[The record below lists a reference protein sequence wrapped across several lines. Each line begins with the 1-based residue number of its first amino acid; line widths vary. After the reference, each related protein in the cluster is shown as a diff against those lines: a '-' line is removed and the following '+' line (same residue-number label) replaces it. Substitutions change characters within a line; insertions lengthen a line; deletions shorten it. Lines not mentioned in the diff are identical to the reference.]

1 MAIPEGLRV
10 SLNEIRETSIQDNT
24 LYARYVPEILPDT
37 DIGTFSASIVADQT
51 VANEFMSRLIRR
63 IVYTQVMTKT
73 FRNKLKV
80 LEGDRIPLGYMGQ
93 EIYINPAKGRMFNVD
108 DFAGLLAKYESD
120 IKVQYP
126 AVNTDIQYPV
136 TITREKLRNAF
147 VSWSTLDDFVS
158 GISNSLYNGAYIDEY
173 RFTKNLVGNA
183 YRTNSIQYQTVSAV
197 SSEATGKA
205 LVKAL
210 RNAYL
215 DFAEPSSRNNAWEKV
230 GGYGNAVVTWS
241 NPEDIVLLI
250 RNDILTEI
258 DVDVLASAFNM
269 SKTDFMGRVIAVDN
283 FDKYDENGTKT
294 FDGSAI
300 LCGIFDKS
308 WFRIKEQDMAMD
320 EFYNANNRTWQMYL
334 NVVKMYNYSLFANAK
349 LFVTSAPTV
358 APSTITFT
366 TPTAS
371 ATVVAGSTLELP
383 VVTDPFQANA
393 EITYTSG
400 TEAKATVA
408 AKSGNNKVAVVTG
421 VEAGTSV
428 ITATCGNVTG
438 TITVTVTA
446 APEAAA
452 NVETRSTK
460 SSK

>member
-10 SLNEIRETSIQDNT
+10 SLNQIRETSIQDNT

-51 VANEFMSRLIRR
+51 VANEFMSRLIKR

-136 TITREKLRNAF
+136 TITREKLRSAF

-183 YRTNSIQYQTVSAV
+183 YRTNSVQYETVSAV

-250 RNDILTEI
+250 RNDVLTEI

-269 SKTDFMGRVIAVDN
+269 NKTDFMGRVIAVDN

-308 WFRIKEQDMAMD
+308 WFRIKEQDIALD

-334 NVVKMYNYSLFANAK
+334 NVVKMYNYSMFANAK

-358 APSTITFT
+358 APTTITFT

-383 VVTDPFQANA
+383 VITDPFQANA
-393 EITYTSG
+393 TITYTSG
-400 TEAKATVA
+400 TEAKATVT
-408 AKSGNNKVAVVTG
+408 AKEGNNKVAVVTG
-421 VEAGTSV
+421 VDAGTSV

-438 TITVTVTA
+438 TITVTVTE
-446 APEAAA
+446 APA
-452 NVETRSTK
+452 NSTKTTRSTK
-460 SSK
+460 

>member
-10 SLNEIRETSIQDNT
+10 SLNQIRETSIQDNT

-63 IVYTQVMTKT
+63 IVYTQVLTKT
-73 FRNKLKV
+73 FRNKLKI
-80 LEGDRIPLGYMGQ
+80 LEGDRIPLGYAGQ
-93 EIYINPAKGRMFNVD
+93 EIYINPAKGRRFNVD

-173 RFTKNLVGNA
+173 RFSKNLVGNA
-183 YRTNSIQYQTVSAV
+183 YRTNSVQMEVVSAV

-210 RNAYL
+210 RKAYL
-215 DFAEPSSRNNAWEKV
+215 SFQEPTSENNAWNKV

-241 NPEDIVLLI
+241 NPEDIILLV
-250 RNDILTEI
+250 RNDVLAEV
-258 DVDVLASAFNM
+258 DVDVLADAFNI
-269 SKTDFMGRVIAVDN
+269 SKTDFLGRVIGIDN
-283 FDKYDENGTKT
+283 FDKYDENGNKT

-300 LCGIFDKS
+300 VAGIFDKS

-366 TPTAS
+366 TPTTS

-393 EITYTSG
+393 TITYSSG

-408 AKSGNNKVAVVTG
+408 AKTGNNKVAVVTG

-446 APEAAA
+446 APET
-452 NVETRSTK
+452 NVQETRSTK
-460 SSK
+460 K

>member
-10 SLNEIRETSIQDNT
+10 SLNQIRETSIQDNT

-51 VANEFMSRLIRR
+51 VANEFMSRLIKR

-136 TITREKLRNAF
+136 TITREKLRSAF

-183 YRTNSIQYQTVSAV
+183 YRTNSVQYQTVSAV

-269 SKTDFMGRVIAVDN
+269 NKTDFMGRVIAVDN

-308 WFRIKEQDMAMD
+308 WFRIKEQDIALD

-358 APSTITFT
+358 APSTIAFS
-366 TPTAS
+366 TPVAQ
-371 ATVVAGSTLELP
+371 ATVVEGGTLELP
-383 VVTDPFQANA
+383 VITDPFQANA
-393 EITYTSG
+393 TITYTSG
-400 TEAKATVA
+400 TEAKATVT
-408 AKSGNNKVAVVTG
+408 AKEGNNKVAVVTG
-421 VEAGTSV
+421 VDAGTSV
-428 ITATCGNVTG
+428 ITATCGNVTA
-438 TITVTVTA
+438 TITVTVTE
-446 APEAAA
+446 APA
-452 NVETRSTK
+452 NSTKTTRSTK
-460 SSK
+460 

>member
-10 SLNEIRETSIQDNT
+10 SLNQIRETSIQDNT

-51 VANEFMSRLIRR
+51 VANEFMSRLTRR
-63 IVYTQVMTKT
+63 IVYTQVLTKT
-73 FRNKLKV
+73 FRNKLKI
-80 LEGDRIPLGYMGQ
+80 LEGDRIPLGYAGQ
-93 EIYINPAKGRMFNVD
+93 EIYINPAKGRRFNVD

-173 RFTKNLVGNA
+173 RFSKNLVGNA
-183 YRTNSIQYQTVSAV
+183 YRTNSVQMEIVSAV

-210 RNAYL
+210 RKAYL
-215 DFAEPSSRNNAWEKV
+215 SFQEPTSENNAWNKV

-241 NPEDIVLLI
+241 NPEDIILLV
-250 RNDILTEI
+250 RNDVLAEV
-258 DVDVLASAFNM
+258 DVDVLADAFNI
-269 SKTDFMGRVIAVDN
+269 SRTDFLGRVIGINN
-283 FDKYDENGTKT
+283 FDKYDENGNKT

-300 LCGIFDKS
+300 VAGIFDKS

-371 ATVVAGSTLELP
+371 ATVVEGGTLELP
-383 VVTDPFQANA
+383 VITDPFQANA
-393 EITYTSG
+393 TITYTSG
-400 TEAKATVA
+400 TEAKATVT
-408 AKSGNNKVAVVTG
+408 AKEGNNKVAVVTG
-421 VEAGTSV
+421 VDAGTSV

-438 TITVTVTA
+438 TITVTVTE
-446 APEAAA
+446 APA
-452 NVETRSTK
+452 NSTKTTRSTK
-460 SSK
+460 

>member
-10 SLNEIRETSIQDNT
+10 SLNQIRETSIQDNT

-51 VANEFMSRLIRR
+51 VANEFMSRLIKR

-136 TITREKLRNAF
+136 TITREKLRSAF

-183 YRTNSIQYQTVSAV
+183 YRTNSVQYQTVSAV
-197 SSEATGKA
+197 SSEETGKA

-241 NPEDIVLLI
+241 NPEDIILLI

-269 SKTDFMGRVIAVDN
+269 DKTDFMGRVIAVDN

-300 LCGIFDKS
+300 LGGIFDKS
-308 WFRIKEQDMAMD
+308 WFRIKEQDIALD

-358 APSTITFT
+358 APTTITFT

-371 ATVVAGSTLELP
+371 ATVVEGGTLELP
-383 VVTDPFQANA
+383 VITDPFQANA
-393 EITYTSG
+393 TITYTSG
-400 TEAKATVA
+400 TEAKATVT

-421 VEAGTSV
+421 VDAGTSV

-438 TITVTVTA
+438 TITVTVTE
-446 APEAAA
+446 APA
-452 NVETRSTK
+452 NNTRTTKSTK
-460 SSK
+460 

>member
-37 DIGTFSASIVADQT
+37 DIGSFSASIVADQT
-51 VANEFMSRLIRR
+51 VANEFMSRLIKR
-63 IVYTQVMTKT
+63 IVYTQVDTKR
-73 FRNKLKV
+73 FRNKLRI

-93 EIYINPAKGRMFNVD
+93 EIYINPAKGRRFNVD
-108 DFAGLLAKYESD
+108 DFAGLLAKYEAD

-126 AVNTDIQYPV
+126 AVNTDLQYPV
-136 TITREKLRNAF
+136 TITREKLRSAF
-147 VSWSTLDDFVS
+147 TSWSTLDDFVS

-173 RFTKNLVGNA
+173 RFTKNLIGNA
-183 YRTNSIQYQTVSAV
+183 YRTNSVQMQVVSAV

-215 DFAEPSSRNNAWEKV
+215 DFAEPTTRNNAWEKV

-283 FDKYDENGTKT
+283 FDKYDENGNKT
-294 FDGSAI
+294 FDGSAV

-308 WFRIKEQDMAMD
+308 WFRIKEQDIAMD

-366 TPTAS
+366 TPVAQ
-371 ATVVAGSTLELP
+371 ATVVEGGTLELP
-383 VVTDPFQANA
+383 VITDPFQANA
-393 EITYTSG
+393 TITYTSG
-400 TEAKATVA
+400 TEAKATVT
-408 AKSGNNKVAVVTG
+408 AKEGNNKVAVVTG
-421 VEAGTSV
+421 VDAGTSV

-438 TITVTVTA
+438 TITVTVTE
-446 APEAAA
+446 APA
-452 NVETRSTK
+452 NNTKRSTK
-460 SSK
+460 

>member
-10 SLNEIRETSIQDNT
+10 SLNQIRETSIQDNT

-51 VANEFMSRLIRR
+51 VANEFMSRLIKR

-136 TITREKLRNAF
+136 TITREKLRSAF

-183 YRTNSIQYQTVSAV
+183 YRTNSVQYQTVSAV
-197 SSEATGKA
+197 SNEATGKA

-269 SKTDFMGRVIAVDN
+269 NKTDFMGRVIAVDN

-308 WFRIKEQDMAMD
+308 WFRIKEQDIALD

-366 TPTAS
+366 TPVAQ
-371 ATVVAGSTLELP
+371 ATVVEGGTLELP
-383 VVTDPFQANA
+383 VITDPFQANA
-393 EITYTSG
+393 TITYTSG
-400 TEAKATVA
+400 TEAKATVT
-408 AKSGNNKVAVVTG
+408 AKEGNNKVAVVTG
-421 VEAGTSV
+421 VDAGTSV

-438 TITVTVTA
+438 TITVTVTE
-446 APEAAA
+446 APQA
-452 NVETRSTK
+452 NTRKTTK
-460 SSK
+460 

>member
-51 VANEFMSRLIRR
+51 VANEFMSRLIKR
-63 IVYTQVMTKT
+63 IVYTQVLTKT
-73 FRNKLKV
+73 FRNKLKI
-80 LEGDRIPLGYMGQ
+80 LEGDRIPLGYAGQ
-93 EIYINPAKGRMFNVD
+93 EIYINPAKGRLFNVD
-108 DFAGLLAKYESD
+108 DFAGLLARYEVD
-120 IKVQYP
+120 IKAQYP
-126 AVNTDIQYPV
+126 AVNTDIQYPA

-147 VSWSTLDDFVS
+147 ISWNTLNDFIS

-183 YRTNSIQYQTVSAV
+183 YRTNSIQMETVSAV

-210 RNAYL
+210 RKAYL
-215 DFAEPSSRNNAWEKV
+215 SFQEPTAENNAWSKV
-230 GGYGNAVVTWS
+230 GGYGREVITWS
-241 NPEDIVLLI
+241 NPEDIILLV
-250 RNDILTEI
+250 RNDVLAEV
-258 DVDVLASAFNM
+258 DVDVLADAFNID
-269 SKTDFMGRVIAVDN
+269 KTDFLGRVIGIDN

-300 LCGIFDKS
+300 VCGIFDKS

-320 EFYNANNRTWQMYL
+320 EFYNANNRTWQLYL
-334 NVVKMYNYSLFANAK
+334 NMVKMYNFSLFSNAK
-349 LFVTSAPTV
+349 LFVTSAPEV
-358 APSTITFT
+358 APTTITFT

-371 ATVVAGSTLELP
+371 ATVVEGSTLELP
-383 VVTDPFQANA
+383 VVTDPFQANKT
-393 EITYTSG
+393 ITYTSG
-400 TEAKATVA
+400 TEAKATVT

-421 VEAGTSV
+421 VDAGTSV

-438 TITVTVTA
+438 TITVTVTE
-446 APEAAA
+446 APAES
-452 NVETRSTK
+452 NNTRAKSTK
-460 SSK
+460 

>member
-10 SLNEIRETSIQDNT
+10 SLNAIRETSIQDNT

-51 VANEFMSRLIRR
+51 VANEFMSRLIKR
-63 IVYTQVMTKT
+63 IVYTQVLTKT
-73 FRNKLKV
+73 FRNKLKI
-80 LEGDRIPLGYMGQ
+80 LEGERIPLGYAGQ
-93 EIYINPAKGRMFNVD
+93 EIYINPAKGRRFNVD
-108 DFAGLLAKYESD
+108 DFAGLLARYESD

-126 AVNTDIQYPV
+126 SVNTDIQYPV
-136 TITREKLRNAF
+136 TISRDKLRNAF

-158 GISNSLYNGAYIDEY
+158 GITNSLYNGAYIDDY
-173 RFTKNLVGNA
+173 RFSKNLVGNA
-183 YRTNSIQYQTVSAV
+183 YRTNSIQMETVSAV

-210 RNAYL
+210 RKAYL
-215 DFAEPSSRNNAWEKV
+215 SFQEPTSENNAWSKV

-241 NPEDIVLLI
+241 NPEDIVLLV
-250 RNDILTEI
+250 RNDVLAEV
-258 DVDVLASAFNM
+258 DVDVLADAFNI
-269 SKTDFMGRVIAVDN
+269 SKTDFLGRVIGIDN
-283 FDKYDENGTKT
+283 FDKYDENGNKT

-300 LCGIFDKS
+300 ICGIFDTS
-308 WFRIKEQDMAMD
+308 WFRIKEQDFQMD
-320 EFYNANNRTWQMYL
+320 EFFNANNRCWNVYL
-334 NVVKMYNYSLFANAK
+334 NVVKMYNYSCFANGK
-349 LFVTSAPTV
+349 LFVTSLPTV
-358 APSTITFT
+358 APSTIEFT

-393 EITYTSG
+393 TITYSSG

-421 VEAGTSV
+421 VAEGTSV
-428 ITATCGNVTG
+428 ITATCGNVTD

-446 APEAAA
+446 APETQ
-452 NVETRSTK
+452 VSESRSK
-460 SSK
+460 K

>member
-1 MAIPEGLRV
+1 M
-10 SLNEIRETSIQDNT
+10 
-24 LYARYVPEILPDT
+24 
-37 DIGTFSASIVADQT
+37 
-51 VANEFMSRLIRR
+51 
-63 IVYTQVMTKT
+63 
-73 FRNKLKV
+73 
-80 LEGDRIPLGYMGQ
+80 
-93 EIYINPAKGRMFNVD
+93 D
-108 DFAGLLAKYESD
+108 DFAGLLARYESD

-136 TITREKLRNAF
+136 TVSREKLRNAF

-183 YRTNSIQYQTVSAV
+183 YRTNSIQMETVSAV

-205 LVKAL
+205 LVKAV
-210 RNAYL
+210 RKAYL
-215 DFAEPSSRNNAWEKV
+215 SFSEPNSDNNAWAKV

-241 NPEDIVLLI
+241 NPEDIVLLV
-250 RNDILTEI
+250 RNDILSEI
-258 DVDVLASAFNM
+258 DVDVLADAFNM
-269 SKTDFMGRVIAVDN
+269 SKTDFLGRVIGIDN

-300 LCGIFDKS
+300 ICGLFDKS
-308 WFRIKEQDMAMD
+308 WFRIKEQDIAMD

-349 LFVTSAPTV
+349 LFVTSLPTV
-358 APSTITFT
+358 APTKITFT
-366 TPTAS
+366 TPAAS

-393 EITYTSG
+393 IITYSSG
-400 TEAKATVA
+400 TVAKATVA

-452 NVETRSTK
+452 NVDTRK
-460 SSK
+460 K

>member
-10 SLNEIRETSIQDNT
+10 SLNQIRETSIQDNT

-51 VANEFMSRLIRR
+51 VANEFMSRLIKR

-93 EIYINPAKGRMFNVD
+93 ELYINPAKGRMFNVD

-136 TITREKLRNAF
+136 TITREKLRSAF

-183 YRTNSIQYQTVSAV
+183 YRTNSVQYQTVSAV

-241 NPEDIVLLI
+241 NPEDIILLI

-269 SKTDFMGRVIAVDN
+269 DKTDFMGRVIAVDN

-308 WFRIKEQDMAMD
+308 WFRIKEQDIALD

-371 ATVVAGSTLELP
+371 ATVVEGGTLELP
-383 VVTDPFQANA
+383 VITDPFQANA
-393 EITYTSG
+393 TITYTSG

-421 VEAGTSV
+421 VDAGTSV

-438 TITVTVTA
+438 TITVTVTE
-446 APEAAA
+446 APESNAKS
-452 NVETRSTK
+452 TRTTK
-460 SSK
+460 

>member
-37 DIGTFSASIVADQT
+37 DIGSFSASIVADQT
-51 VANEFMSRLIRR
+51 IANEFMSRLIKR

-73 FRNKLKV
+73 FRNKLNI
-80 LEGDRIPLGYMGQ
+80 LEGDAIPLGAIGQ
-93 EIYINPAKGRMFNVD
+93 EIYINPAKGRRFNVD
-108 DFAGLLAKYESD
+108 DFAGLLARYESD

-147 VSWSTLDDFVS
+147 VSWSTLNDFVT

-183 YRTNSIQYQTVSAV
+183 YRTNSIQMETVSAV

-205 LVKAL
+205 LIKAL
-210 RNAYL
+210 RKTYL
-215 DFAEPSSRNNAWEKV
+215 SFQEPTSENNAWAKV
-230 GGYGNAVVTWS
+230 GGYGNDVVTWS
-241 NPEDIVLLI
+241 NPEDIVLLV
-250 RNDILTEI
+250 RNDVLSEV
-258 DVDVLASAFNM
+258 DVDVLADAFNM
-269 SKTDFMGRVIAVDN
+269 DKTNFLGRVIGIDN

-300 LCGIFDKS
+300 VAGIFDRS
-308 WFRIKEQDMAMD
+308 WFRIKSQDMAMD
-320 EFYNANNRTWQMYL
+320 EWYNPNNRTWQLYL
-334 NVVKMYNYSLFANAK
+334 NNVKMYNYSCFANGK
-349 LFVTSAPTV
+349 LFVTSLPTV
-358 APSTITFT
+358 APTTITFT

-371 ATVVAGSTLELP
+371 ATVVEGGTLELP
-383 VVTDPFQANA
+383 VITDPFQANA
-393 EITYTSG
+393 TITYTSG

-408 AKSGNNKVAVVTG
+408 SKSGNNKVAVVTG
-421 VEAGTSV
+421 VDAGTSV

-438 TITVTVTA
+438 TITVTVTE
-446 APEAAA
+446 APQA
-452 NVETRSTK
+452 NTRTIK
-460 SSK
+460 K